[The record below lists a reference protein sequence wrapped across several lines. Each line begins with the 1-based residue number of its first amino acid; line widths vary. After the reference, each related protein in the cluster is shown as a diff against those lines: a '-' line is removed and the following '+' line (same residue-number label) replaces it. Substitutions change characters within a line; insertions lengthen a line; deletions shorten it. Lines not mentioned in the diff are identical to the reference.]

1 MGAGVKI
8 WGSQTPL
15 EGTGWLPIKVDA
27 NGILQVETSYSGT
40 VYAKSDTATA
50 DSARRFETSAK
61 KLRDVIITVKT
72 YAQLFGGLAG
82 QTYPV
87 AADETFSITQI
98 DISTLYFKNATAGQ
112 NGTVHILAV
121 ND

>member
-1 MGAGVKI
+1 MGDIQSIDTTLKA
-8 WGSQTPL
+8 L
-15 EGTGWLPIKVDA
+15 YNA
-27 NGILQVETSYSGT
+27 YSGT
-40 VYAKSDTATA
+40 VYVKSDTATA
-50 DSARRFETSAK
+50 DTARRFETTSK

-72 YAQLFGGLAG
+72 YAQLFGDSAG

-87 AADETFSITQI
+87 AADGTFSITQI

>member
-15 EGTGWLPIKVDA
+15 EGTDWLPVKVDA
-27 NGILQVETSYSGT
+27 NGILQVETNYSGT

-50 DSARRFETSAK
+50 DTARRFETTSK

-72 YAQLFGGLAG
+72 YAQLFGDSDG

-87 AADETFSITQI
+87 AADGIFSITQI
-98 DISTLYFKNATAGQ
+98 DISFLWFKNATAGQ